1 MLGILWRRLVQFLL
15 PTRCAAC
22 QRIGPDVVCQA
33 CLDQLNPIGDT
44 YCLRCGRRRET
55 AFVLPDCGAC
65 HGQNLGVVRARS
77 LLLYR
82 GVGRD
87 LLAEFKFHG
96 NTGAGYVLGG
106 LLAEWAAQGWPA
118 LFDEPA
124 VVIDITVPVPL
135 HKTRQ
140 RKRCFNQAELLARL
154 VARRAGVDCA
164 PEVLRRKRS
173 TEAQVGLT
181 ANQRRENVRGAF
193 SVPERSREDLAGK
206 RVLLVDDLMTT
217 GATLAAC
224 ARSLRRGGAAAVYGL
239 TLFSTHRS
247 IDERLDASLPRPA
260 P

>member
-1 MLGILWRRLVQFLL
+1 MLGTLWRRLVQFLL

-22 QRIGPDVVCQA
+22 QRIGPEVVCQA

-55 AFVLPDCGAC
+55 DFVLPDCGAC
-65 HGQNLGVVRARS
+65 HGHNLGVVRARS
-77 LLLYR
+77 LLLYQ

-106 LLAEWAAQGWPA
+106 LLANWVVQGWPS

-124 VVIDITVPVPL
+124 VVIDTAVPVPL

-140 RKRCFNQAELLARL
+140 RQRCFNQAELLARL
-154 VARRAGVDCA
+154 VARQAGIDCS
-164 PEVLRRKRS
+164 PEVLSRERP

-181 ANQRRENVRGAF
+181 VNQRRENVRGAF
-193 SVPERSREDLAGK
+193 AVPERAKKKLAGK
-206 RVLLVDDLMTT
+206 CVVVVDDLITT

-247 IDERLDASLPRPA
+247 VDEQHDASLPRQVP
-260 P
+260 